1 MSTEFGDATIIDCSG
16 QSALNGSGIVDDER
30 INSMTGGEP
39 CDRLIIAVCA
49 LVSSTP
55 SIISIAS

>member
-1 MSTEFGDATIIDCSG
+1 
-16 QSALNGSGIVDDER
+16 
-30 INSMTGGEP
+30 MTGGEP